1 MFYISNMSDD
11 NEIDTDIENYTI
23 EDILSIFNIIDPNEF
38 NVTDVAN
45 TLIAKMK
52 TDEKPD
58 LERFFGEARD
68 KVLDYIQNIEEEDN
82 VTNNDNM
89 ESIKEIWDKTGL
101 KNDSNLD
108 SVNYYG
114 EGSHVVIE
122 PQQRTSSG
130 GPAAPMI
137 ATHIVNIDSQYRS
150 NILPYNDNPLSNTYN
165 TSFTFNLTN
174 PITKATSLRLYSY
187 QIPTSWYAF
196 NARSGNTF
204 FMYNGVIINIPDGN
218 YTPSELVSTI
228 NTIAQ
233 SNIATQSLLISYNA
247 GTNRISFINN
257 DTLSLSITVIFF
269 IQSNV
274 VNFNNCG
281 SFVLSKF
288 ETLGINTTLGWLL
301 GFRTDADATTGDV
314 AITLFPGE
322 ENKITA
328 DVPPDTYGPK
338 YFVLSVEDYGP
349 RLSSGLYNITSTKNY
364 SAVSITDFYKT
375 TRVAC
380 RLREGSLT
388 QAEQYTIDAIT
399 DSSSVNNLITGFN
412 NKLSGPNSGSA
423 FAIIPLRDI
432 KNIRPD
438 PYVQFGA
445 DLAVHKRNYVAPS
458 ILQRFSVRLTDDK
471 GNLVN
476 LYDNDWSFSMIVEE
490 RLN

>member
-101 KNDSNLD
+101 QDDSNLD

-174 PITKATSLRLYSY
+174 
-187 QIPTSWYAF
+187 QIF
-196 NARSGNTF
+196 H
-204 FMYNGVIINIPDGN
+204 
-218 YTPSELVSTI
+218 
-228 NTIAQ
+228 
-233 SNIATQSLLISYNA
+233 
-247 GTNRISFINN
+247 
-257 DTLSLSITVIFF
+257 
-269 IQSNV
+269 
-274 VNFNNCG
+274 
-281 SFVLSKF
+281 
-288 ETLGINTTLGWLL
+288 
-301 GFRTDADATTGDV
+301 
-314 AITLFPGE
+314 
-322 ENKITA
+322 
-328 DVPPDTYGPK
+328 
-338 YFVLSVEDYGP
+338 
-349 RLSSGLYNITSTKNY
+349 
-364 SAVSITDFYKT
+364 
-375 TRVAC
+375 
-380 RLREGSLT
+380 
-388 QAEQYTIDAIT
+388 
-399 DSSSVNNLITGFN
+399 
-412 NKLSGPNSGSA
+412 
-423 FAIIPLRDI
+423 
-432 KNIRPD
+432 
-438 PYVQFGA
+438 YV
-445 DLAVHKRNYVAPS
+445 
-458 ILQRFSVRLTDDK
+458 
-471 GNLVN
+471 
-476 LYDNDWSFSMIVEE
+476 
-490 RLN
+490 